1 MTYVKITGGKM
12 EIGNGAGIQ
21 VAGSGEPDGDG
32 LSPKELL
39 EAAVALC
46 VVKSVRTVL
55 DRDGV
60 AHDPDEIEATAAAS
74 KEEGVA
80 NRFSRLDVRVKLPSN
95 LDEAYRRKLLVVAE
109 RACTIGNTIRSGA
122 TVTLEQA

>member
-21 VAGSGEPDGDG
+21 AAGSDEPDRDG

-46 VVKSVRTVL
+46 VVKSVRAVL
-55 DRDGV
+55 ERDGV
-60 AHDPDEIEATAAAS
+60 EYDPDEIGAEAVAM
-74 KEEGVA
+74 KEEGVT
-80 NRFSRLDVRVKLPSN
+80 NRFSKLDVRLKLPSN
-95 LDEAYRRKLLVVAE
+95 LDETYRRKLLVIAE

-122 TVTLEQA
+122 AVTTELA

>member
-21 VAGSGEPDGDG
+21 AAGSDEPDRDG

-46 VVKSVRTVL
+46 VVKSVRAVL
-55 DRDGV
+55 ERDGV
-60 AHDPDEIEATAAAS
+60 EYDPDEIGAEAVAM
-74 KEEGVA
+74 KEEGVT
-80 NRFSRLDVRVKLPSN
+80 NRFSKLDVRLKLPSH
-95 LDEAYRRKLLVVAE
+95 LDETYRRKLLVIAE

-122 TVTLEQA
+122 AVTTELA